1 MRLKEI
7 HMLTVHDLGQSHY
20 LWFKALRDAGF
31 PVSRAGLAVDALLG
45 PEPAD
50 DDDQVGPALEW
61 RPEADQHFE
70 PSPEDW
76 RDYTAWSDRLE
87 AIDALSA
94 EIGAADRHDA
104 MVRLRRASAGSVD

>member
-1 MRLKEI
+1 
-7 HMLTVHDLGQSHY
+7 MLSVRDLGRSRY
-20 LWFKALRDAGF
+20 LWFRSLTAAGF
-31 PVSRAGLAVDALLG
+31 PVSRATLAVDALLG
-45 PEPAD
+45 PEPAE
-50 DDDQVGPALEW
+50 DDDQVGLALEW